1 MSDHVQMWEE
11 LGLDV
16 ELHEKVL
23 ASIGASYETIIA
35 SQKNRPEG
43 MQYFD
48 TVIHESHG
56 GRVREILDAKSE
68 GRKMLGTFCIYVP
81 DEIAMAASAIPV
93 ALCGGTSFSI
103 PYAETMFPRDICPLV
118 KSTLGLSFS
127 KTCPYGPIKDM
138 AVGETTCDAK
148 KKTWDILA
156 QKINFHVLEI
166 PQKKTDMGREL
177 WLSEVRAFRHR
188 VEELTGNAI
197 EREALA
203 DAIKLMNRKR
213 RLLADMNEFRKAPRP
228 PISGRDAL
236 VVMQG
241 ALNDDPARICDRLE
255 MLNAE
260 LADRLERGV
269 SPFPDDAVRVLVAG
283 CPSVM
288 GNWKIHHI
296 IESSGGMVVC
306 DESCTGSR
314 YFTHYVDENGSTVDE
329 QLAALADRY
338 FKIDCSCF
346 TPNTERVENVV
357 GLATEYGADAVIQ
370 YILQYCHTYNIEAIR
385 VNGALEKA
393 GIPSITIESDYGE
406 EDEGQLRTRVEA
418 LLESV
423 RC

>member
-1 MSDHVQMWEE
+1 
-11 LGLDV
+11 
-16 ELHEKVL
+16 
-23 ASIGASYETIIA
+23 
-35 SQKNRPEG
+35 
-43 MQYFD
+43 
-48 TVIHESHG
+48 
-56 GRVREILDAKSE
+56 
-68 GRKMLGTFCIYVP
+68 
-81 DEIAMAASAIPV
+81 
-93 ALCGGTSFSI
+93 
-103 PYAETMFPRDICPLV
+103 
-118 KSTLGLSFS
+118 
-127 KTCPYGPIKDM
+127 
-138 AVGETTCDAK
+138 
-148 KKTWDILA
+148 
-156 QKINFHVLEI
+156 
-166 PQKKTDMGREL
+166 
-177 WLSEVRAFRHR
+177 
-188 VEELTGNAI
+188 
-197 EREALA
+197 
-203 DAIKLMNRKR
+203 
-213 RLLADMNEFRKAPRP
+213 
-228 PISGRDAL
+228 
-236 VVMQG
+236 MQG
-241 ALNDDPARICDRLE
+241 ALNDDPARFCDRLE

-346 TPNTERVENVV
+346 TPNTERVVNVV